1 MAVTGTPVAG
11 VYYNVL
17 EVGRRYLKN
26 IDALATDPQKGITQ
40 EDLSAAQESAK
51 TLIDS
56 RLAPFYDLS
65 GWLSE
70 TPPVIEDVAELLSS
84 AQVLEYAYERDSQ
97 EGEAIYPKV
106 LREQGLRLLSALKA
120 GHLLVVKVDGT
131 VQKMKKGVGK
141 TGPRLKAPETT
152 FFPDDGSRTRQNLK
166 TLYQEGNV

>member
-17 EVGRRYLKN
+17 EAGRRYLKN
-26 IDALATDPQKGITQ
+26 IDALATEPQKGITEQ
-40 EDLSAAQESAK
+40 DLNAAQESAK

-65 GWLSE
+65 AWLSE

-84 AQVLEYAYERDSQ
+84 AQVLEYAYERDSR

-120 GHLLVVKVDGT
+120 GHLLVVKVDGS

-141 TGPRLKAPETT
+141 TAPRLKAPETT
-152 FFPDDGSRTRQNLK
+152 FFPDDSSRTRQNLK
-166 TLYQEGNV
+166 TLYREGNV